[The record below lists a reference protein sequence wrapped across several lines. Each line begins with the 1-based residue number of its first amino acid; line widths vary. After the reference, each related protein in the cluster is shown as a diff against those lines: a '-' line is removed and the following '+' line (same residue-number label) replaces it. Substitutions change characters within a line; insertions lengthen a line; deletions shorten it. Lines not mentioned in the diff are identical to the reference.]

1 MPPEGTKILQSNQYQ
16 ISDKALYITYGELEC
31 LIEKIDE
38 CKSNLGNSSAAK
50 VGENILSGFL
60 ISATSPLKIKE
71 NKHDVYRNK
80 DCMKRFCEFLREH
93 ATKKTNFKKKKLSSR
108 NIQKFVTFVKKNSKI
123 NILRI
128 KIS

>member
-38 CKSNLGNSSAAK
+38 CKSNLGNSSTAK

-60 ISATSPLKIKE
+60 ISATSP
-71 NKHDVYRNK
+71 
-80 DCMKRFCEFLREH
+80 
-93 ATKKTNFKKKKLSSR
+93 
-108 NIQKFVTFVKKNSKI
+108 
-123 NILRI
+123 
-128 KIS
+128 